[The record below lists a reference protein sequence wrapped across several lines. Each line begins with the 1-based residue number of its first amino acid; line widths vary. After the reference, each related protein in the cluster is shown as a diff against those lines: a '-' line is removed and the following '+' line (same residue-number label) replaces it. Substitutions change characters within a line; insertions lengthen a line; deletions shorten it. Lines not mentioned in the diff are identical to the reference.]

1 MEGDPKLKPRF
12 SGKKPQFQP
21 LSQASVLP
29 SAPWSPHSQTSLSTR
44 QMAVSY
50 VTATTTAVATAVG
63 MNMLTKVRFGAA
75 MDMVVTR
82 GQQNP
87 RENFFSQVWVVSQT
101 EELGSRQSLA
111 K

>member
-50 VTATTTAVATAVG
+50 ITATTTAVATAVG
-63 MNMLTKVRFGAA
+63 MITLFSIIGRGIDLDYRDIEWFVLSYCSALTAIISH
-75 MDMVVTR
+75 
-82 GQQNP
+82 N
-87 RENFFSQVWVVSQT
+87 
-101 EELGSRQSLA
+101 
-111 K
+111 